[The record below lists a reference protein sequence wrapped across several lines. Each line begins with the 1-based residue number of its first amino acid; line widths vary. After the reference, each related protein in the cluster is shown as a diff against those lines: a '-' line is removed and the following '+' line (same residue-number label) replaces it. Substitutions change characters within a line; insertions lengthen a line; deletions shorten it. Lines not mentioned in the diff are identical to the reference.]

1 MVDPLSLL
9 AGWAVVAMELHPPR
23 ITIVNASRDAMSDV
37 VVDAIEQPTRSKQQD
52 SENLGTLAPGLQIHS
67 AFQGTQRLDTVRVRF
82 RTKDTENTV
91 SCGPIEPGQRLIFTN
106 TDKGSDCEFKST
118 PSAESNL

>member
-1 MVDPLSLL
+1 
-9 AGWAVVAMELHPPR
+9 MELLPPR

-37 VVDAIEQPTRSKQQD
+37 VVEAIEQPTQSKQQA

-67 AFQGTQRLDTVRVRF
+67 AFQGTQRLDSVRVRF
-82 RTKDTENTV
+82 RTQDMENTV

-106 TDKGSDCEFKST
+106 TDKGSDS
-118 PSAESNL
+118 SSNPPPRLSPIDRLMFPLG